1 GGFYFC
7 SRKGT
12 ASGEVPAR
20 IGEYALLGVI
30 RTARKTVRCEGPEPE
45 GAEEMGHGRSVD
57 DRFTVFELGEGIAR
71 GSERSR
77 SGRALLV
84 FRSVEG
90 ERRIGIRSTRRPG
103 DAERH
108 YQLYSEE
115 FSWRRRVLVSRD
127 QIKKE
132 EDRCSESRLDA
143 GRVTDGS
150 AAAILNSAILSNI
163 AKRGSRCVLDPA
175 VRKDEPKRPATC
187 VFDGSATLKKS
198 DRAMR

>member
-1 GGFYFC
+1 
-7 SRKGT
+7 
-12 ASGEVPAR
+12 
-20 IGEYALLGVI
+20 
-30 RTARKTVRCEGPEPE
+30 
-45 GAEEMGHGRSVD
+45 MGHGRSVD

-77 SGRALLV
+77 SGRALLG

-143 GRVTDGS
+143 GRVTDG
-150 AAAILNSAILSNI
+150 AAAPTLNSAILSNI

-198 DRAMR
+198 DRAMRGVLKPSIGAKISDRAARRILDHARRRYIAERAPTRILKPLAE